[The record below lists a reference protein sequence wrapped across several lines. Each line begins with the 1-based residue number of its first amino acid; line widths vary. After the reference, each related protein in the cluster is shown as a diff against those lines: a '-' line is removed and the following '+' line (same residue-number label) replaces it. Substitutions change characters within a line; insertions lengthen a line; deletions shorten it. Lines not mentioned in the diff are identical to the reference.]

1 MMGER
6 CLGALKLQGRRQS
19 FWGLQMGRDTA
30 GLRRKR
36 RIEEKKKKKRR
47 EEQGGQKKKK
57 GEAKKKKTGRKRKGE
72 AENRGKKKPRGRYL
86 VPFQVSSLWIIFF
99 LFLGIVSLDVIDYL
113 FVGIPSV
120 LLIFFLCFFELT
132 PKWCCSA
139 LCFVCKHQQENA
151 SLSKLC
157 FCSLIVST
165 SLGLSL

>member
-1 MMGER
+1 MGSGREVRLMGE
-6 CLGALKLQGRRQS
+6 AAGR
-19 FWGLQMGRDTA
+19 LA
-30 GLRRKR
+30 G
-36 RIEEKKKKKRR
+36 EA
-47 EEQGGQKKKK
+47 K
-57 GEAKKKKTGRKRKGE
+57 GEAKKKKQREKEKGRQRTGGRETKGKISG
-72 AENRGKKKPRGRYL
+72 A
-86 VPFQVSSLWIIFF
+86 FSSKLTMNHIF

-132 PKWCCSA
+132 PKWCYAA

>member
-1 MMGER
+1 MG
-6 CLGALKLQGRRQS
+6 
-19 FWGLQMGRDTA
+19 A
-30 GLRRKR
+30 GT
-36 RIEEKKKKKRR
+36 KRR
-47 EEQGGQKKKK
+47 EKKSTR
-57 GEAKKKKTGRKRKGE
+57 ERQTE
-72 AENRGKKKPRGRYL
+72 GKISGA
-86 VPFQVSSLWIIFF
+86 FSSKLTMNHIF

-132 PKWCCSA
+132 PKWCYAA

-157 FCSLIVST
+157 FCSLIVSA